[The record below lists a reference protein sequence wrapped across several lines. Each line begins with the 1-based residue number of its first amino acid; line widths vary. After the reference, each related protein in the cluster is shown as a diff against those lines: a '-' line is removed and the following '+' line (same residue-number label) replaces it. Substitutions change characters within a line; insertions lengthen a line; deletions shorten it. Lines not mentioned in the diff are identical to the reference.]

1 MAGMTSGGG
10 DDEVISAINVTPF
23 VDVVLVLLII
33 LMVTSTAI
41 VKASL
46 KVDLPKAASAGA
58 AVDSTLNVVVLAD
71 GKLMLDGNPTDEAG
85 LAAAVRAAKAAEPK
99 VQAVIAADKRVDY
112 GEVVHVIDVVKT
124 NGVTSFALNIER
136 VPTPEAA
143 KAADGNGA
151 NGNGANGAAT
161 E

>member
-1 MAGMTSGGG
+1 MAGMTHGGG
-10 DDEVISAINVTPF
+10 DDEVIAAINVTPF

-58 AVDSTLNVVVLAD
+58 SVESTLNVIVMPD
-71 GKLMLDGNPTDEAG
+71 GKLLLDGAEIDEKT
-85 LAAAVRAAKAAEPK
+85 LAAAVRREKAANEK
-99 VQAVIAADKRVDY
+99 VQAVIAADKRVPY

-136 VPTPEAA
+136 VPTPEQ
-143 KAADGNGA
+143 
-151 NGNGANGAAT
+151 AT

>member
-1 MAGMTSGGG
+1 MAGMAPSGG
-10 DDEVISAINVTPF
+10 DDDLIAAINVTPF

-46 KVDLPKAASAGA
+46 KVELPKAASAGA
-58 AVDSTLNVVVLAD
+58 SVESTLNVVVLAD
-71 GKLMLDGNPTDEAG
+71 GKLMLDGAEIDEAT
-85 LAAAVRAAKAAEPK
+85 LAATVRKERKANDK
-99 VQAVIAADKRVDY
+99 VQAVIAADKRVPY

-136 VPTPEAA
+136 IPAPEQA
-143 KAADGNGA
+143 
-151 NGNGANGAAT
+151 
-161 E
+161 EE

>member
-1 MAGMTSGGG
+1 MAGMAPSGG
-10 DDEVISAINVTPF
+10 DDDVISAINVTPF

-41 VKASL
+41 VKASM
-46 KVDLPKAASAGA
+46 KVDLPKAASAGS
-58 AVDSTLNVVVLAD
+58 AVESTLNVIVMPD
-71 GKLMLDGNPTDEAG
+71 GKLILDGAEIDEAQ
-85 LAAAVRAAKAAEPK
+85 LAAKVRSEKASNEK
-99 VQAVIAADKRVDY
+99 VQAVIAADKRVPY

-136 VPTPEAA
+136 VPTPGQA
-143 KAADGNGA
+143 K
-151 NGNGANGAAT
+151 

>member
-1 MAGMTSGGG
+1 MAGMTHGGG
-10 DDEVISAINVTPF
+10 DDEVIAAINVTPF

-58 AVDSTLNVVVLAD
+58 SVESTLNVIVMPD
-71 GKLMLDGNPTDEAG
+71 GKLLLDGAEIDEKA
-85 LAAAVRAAKAAEPK
+85 LAAAVRREKAANEK
-99 VQAVIAADKRVDY
+99 VQAVIAADKRVPY

-136 VPTPEAA
+136 VPTPEQ
-143 KAADGNGA
+143 
-151 NGNGANGAAT
+151 AT

>member
-1 MAGMTSGGG
+1 MAGMAPSGG

-58 AVDSTLNVVVLAD
+58 AVESTLNVIVMPD
-71 GKLMLDGNPTDEAG
+71 GKLVLDGAEITEAA
-85 LAAAVRAAKAAEPK
+85 LAAKVRSEKAANEK
-99 VQAVIAADKRVDY
+99 VQAVIAADKRVPY

-136 VPTPEAA
+136 VPTPDQAGE
-143 KAADGNGA
+143 
-151 NGNGANGAAT
+151 
-161 E
+161 

>member
-1 MAGMTSGGG
+1 MAGLSPGG
-10 DDEVISAINVTPF
+10 DDDVISAINITPF

-58 AVDSTLNVVVLAD
+58 SVDSTLNVVLTSD
-71 GKLMLDGNPTDEAG
+71 GKVMLDGVEVDEET
-85 LAAAVRAAKAAEPK
+85 LAATVRRERAANDK
-99 VQAVIAADKRVDY
+99 VQAVIAADKAVPY
-112 GEVVHVIDVVKT
+112 GQVVHLIDVVKT

-136 VPTPEAA
+136 VKTPAQGKE
-143 KAADGNGA
+143 
-151 NGNGANGAAT
+151 
-161 E
+161 